1 MIAVLIA
8 NAISQLL
15 QPSIY
20 DSIIQIKKLPY
31 LPDILTSTNAYSI
44 YVEDIMVREVQY
56 IWHGISHRQLRQVL
70 RENKKLSSVPLVD
83 SHDSMVLLGSIKRK
97 HLVLLLE
104 KHLGR
109 DRRMEV
115 VTRWQRAA
123 QKVRLSRPNRSWKD
137 LVALATAEHREEQ
150 PTLPELRI
158 TPTSLSEAGDDEE
171 QVPYGQGPYGQGPY
185 EQDPYEQGP
194 GPRSNRARIDRAR
207 TDRACTDTSAGMTP
221 LLSGCLFSPLTQAV
235 AGLSSASS
243 PTSSD
248 PSTAPQAVAG
258 LSSASSPTSPPDRR
272 PLRPILKKTD
282 SFSLRSAKAGSH
294 SWFGSSYATVTGSSD
309 TRLSDAPPVP
319 RCVRSL
325 HVCLPVGSVTLRAPT
340 TSGAAEM
347 MERIGGYSIVGAAAL
362 AGSVTHTIS
371 TSVIVFELTGQ
382 ITHILPVMIAVLI
395 ANAISQL
402 LQPSIYD
409 SIIQIKKLPYL
420 PDILTSTNAYSIYVE
435 DIMVR
440 EVQYIWHG
448 ISHRQLRQVLRE
460 NKKLSSVPLV
470 DSHDSMVLL
479 GSIKRKHL
487 VLLLE
492 KHLGRDRR
500 MEVVTRWQRAA
511 QKVRLSRPNRSWK
524 DLVALATAEHREER
538 RLRLRRGSSRFAV
551 TPVRP
556 TLPELRITPTS
567 LSEAGD
573 DEEQVPYGQGPYGQG
588 PYEQDPYEQ
597 GPYGQGPYEQGPYHQ
612 GPRPQGPYR
621 QGPYRQGPYRQGG
634 GGLSSAS
641 SPTSPPDRRP
651 LRPILKKTDSFSL
664 RSAKAGSHSWFGSS
678 YATVTGSSDTRLRA
692 TAEDV
697 LQRARETRVEEPPQP
712 PPPPEKRVTLPV
724 ERVIDMSYEDQKLW
738 EEEEL
743 DKEVNFDD
751 CKIDPAPFQ
760 LVERTSLLKVH
771 SLFSMLGLNHA
782 YVTAI
787 GRLIGVVALK
797 ELRHAIQRANHFLP
811 EVEAESEDLPSSAT
825 SSVAMERG
833 SPRLTRRRPSHRGDG
848 LV

>member
-1 MIAVLIA
+1 MRVSLA
-8 NAISQLL
+8 
-15 QPSIY
+15 
-20 DSIIQIKKLPY
+20 LP
-31 LPDILTSTNAYSI
+31 PD
-44 YVEDIMVREVQY
+44 
-56 IWHGISHRQLRQVL
+56 GC
-70 RENKKLSSVPLVD
+70 
-83 SHDSMVLLGSIKRK
+83 
-97 HLVLLLE
+97 
-104 KHLGR
+104 GR
-109 DRRMEV
+109 THSNRCRC
-115 VTRWQRAA
+115 RPAA
-123 QKVRLSRPNRSWKD
+123 CHSRFLYPF
-137 LVALATAEHREEQ
+137 LVALLISSATFPLGLGQFLAADQTTHDQVLELFANFTWSSEELSVDEAEAVDHWTN
-150 PTLPELRI
+150 PYTNFYINLCIYILVTFCMAVVASTLP
-158 TPTSLSEAGDDEE
+158 
-171 QVPYGQGPYGQGPY
+171 VP
-185 EQDPYEQGP
+185 
-194 GPRSNRARIDRAR
+194 
-207 TDRACTDTSAGMTP
+207 
-221 LLSGCLFSPLTQAV
+221 SGIF
-235 AGLSSASS
+235 
-243 PTSSD
+243 
-248 PSTAPQAVAG
+248 
-258 LSSASSPTSPPDRR
+258 
-272 PLRPILKKTD
+272 I
-282 SFSLRSAKAGSH
+282 
-294 SWFGSSYATVTGSSD
+294 
-309 TRLSDAPPVP
+309 PVFKM
-319 RCVRSL
+319 
-325 HVCLPVGSVTLRAPT
+325 
-340 TSGAAEM
+340 GAAFGRLVGECLAM
-347 MERIGGYSIVGAAAL
+347 WFPQGVRYGGHISPIRPGGYSIVGAAAL

-524 DLVALATAEHREER
+524 DLVALATAEHREE
-538 RLRLRRGSSRFAV
+538 
-551 TPVRP
+551 
-556 TLPELRITPTS
+556 LRITPTS

-573 DEEQVPYGQGPYGQG
+573 DEEQGPYGQG

-621 QGPYRQGPYRQGG
+621 QGPYRQGPYRQGPYRQG
-634 GGLSSAS
+634 LRRQGPRSNRARIDRARTDRACTDTSAGMTPLLSGCLFSPLTQAVAGLSSASSPTSSDPSTAPQAVAGLSSAS